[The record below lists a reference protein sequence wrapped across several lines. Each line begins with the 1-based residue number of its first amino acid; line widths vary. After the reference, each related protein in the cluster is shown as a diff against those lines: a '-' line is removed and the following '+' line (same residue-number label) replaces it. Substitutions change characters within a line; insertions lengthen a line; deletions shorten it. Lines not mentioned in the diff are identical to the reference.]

1 MAIYIDNE
9 QVRELLPMDECIQA
23 MEDAFRHEAGGLGG
37 SLVRQTLFYPG
48 GRQRLMIGS
57 SPGFDTYGFKTYGGG
72 VNLVLAF
79 STSEHTLEAIVESR
93 VLSEI
98 RTGAVAGLATKHMA
112 NEDASSLGV
121 IGSGLQAKAQ
131 VEAICAVRPIT
142 KVKVYTRTAENR
154 ETFAAE
160 LRDDLELDAVAVES
174 AEECISG
181 SDVIVTATGSRE
193 PVFAA
198 EWLSPGAH
206 INAIGAT
213 TPGRREIDEATV
225 GRCDVVVVE
234 SVAQAKVECGELMV
248 AEDRGTFQWS
258 QAVEMRHLVTGLAGQ
273 RPGREAITL
282 FNGLG
287 VAMEDTAAAGV
298 VLRKAKERGIG
309 VELPIEVRSGG
320 GRRQR

>member
-1 MAIYIDNE
+1 MAVYIDNA

-23 MEDAFRHEAGGLGG
+23 MEDAFRHEGEGLGG

-72 VNLVLAF
+72 VNLMMVF
-79 STSEHTLEAIVESR
+79 STSENRLEAIMESR

-112 NEDASSLGV
+112 NEDASSIGV
-121 IGSGLQAKAQ
+121 IGSGLQALAQ
-131 VEAICAVRPIT
+131 VQAICSVRPIAT
-142 KVKVYTRTAENR
+142 VKVYTRTAENR
-154 ETFAAE
+154 ETFAEQLRSE
-160 LRDDLELDAVAVES
+160 LGLDAVAVETG
-174 AEECISG
+174 EECIGG

-198 EWLSPGAH
+198 EWVSAGAH

-258 QAVEMRHLVTGLAGQ
+258 QAVEMRHLVLGLAGK
-273 RPGREAITL
+273 RPSREAITL

-309 VELPIEVRSGG
+309 TELPLEVRGG
-320 GRRQR
+320 GGQRR

>member
-1 MAIYIDNE
+1 MAVHIDNE

-23 MEDAFRHEAGGLGG
+23 MEDAFRHEGEGLGG

-48 GRQRLMIGS
+48 GRQRLMMGS

-79 STSEHTLEAIVESR
+79 STSENRLEAIVESR

-98 RTGAVAGLATKHMA
+98 RTGAVAGLATKHGA
-112 NEDASSLGV
+112 NEDASV
-121 IGSGLQAKAQ
+121 IGIVGSGLQAKAQ
-131 VEAICAVRPIT
+131 VEAICLVRPIN
-142 KVKVYTRTAENR
+142 KVKVYTRTSENR

-160 LRDDLELDAVAVES
+160 LRDDLGLDAVAVETG
-174 AEECISG
+174 EECISG

-198 EWLSPGAH
+198 EWVSPGAH

-213 TPGRREIDEATV
+213 TPGRREIDEHTV

-234 SVAQAKVECGELMV
+234 SVAQAKVECGELML
-248 AEDRGTFQWS
+248 AEDRGQFQWA
-258 QAVEMRHLVTGLAGQ
+258 QAVEMKHLVLGLAGK
-273 RPGREAITL
+273 RPSREAITL

-298 VLRKAKERGIG
+298 VLRKARERGIG
-309 VELPIEVRSGG
+309 TELPLEVRGG
-320 GRRQR
+320 GPRRVR

>member
-9 QVRELLPMDECIQA
+9 QVRELLPMDECVQA
-23 MEDAFRHEAGGLGG
+23 MEDAFRDEGEGLGG

-72 VNLVLAF
+72 VNLMMVF
-79 STSEHTLEAIVESR
+79 STSENRLEAIMESR

-112 NEDASSLGV
+112 NDDASSIGV
-121 IGSGLQAKAQ
+121 IGSGLQALAQ
-131 VEAICAVRPIT
+131 VQAICAVRPIE

-154 ETFAAE
+154 ETFAEQLRSE
-160 LRDDLELDAVAVES
+160 LGLDAVAVETG
-174 AEECISG
+174 EECIGG

-248 AEDRGTFQWS
+248 AEDRGQFQWS
-258 QAVEMRHLVTGLAGQ
+258 QAVEMRHLVLGLAGK
-273 RPGREAITL
+273 RPSREAITL

-309 VELPIEVRSGG
+309 TELPLEVRGG
-320 GRRQR
+320 GGQRR

>member
-112 NEDASSLGV
+112 NEDASSIGV

-154 ETFAAE
+154 EPFAAE
-160 LRDDLELDAVAVES
+160 LRDDLELDAVAVETG
-174 AEECISG
+174 EECITG
-181 SDVIVTATGSRE
+181 SDVIVTATGSRD

-248 AEDRGTFQWS
+248 AEDRGQFQWS

-273 RPGREAITL
+273 RPSREAITL

-298 VLRKAKERGIG
+298 VLRKAKDLGIG
-309 VELPIEVRSGG
+309 VELPIEVRGG
-320 GRRQR
+320 RGRRQR

>member
-1 MAIYIDNE
+1 MAVHIDNE

-23 MEDAFRHEAGGLGG
+23 MEDAFRHEGEGLGG
-37 SLVRQTLFYPG
+37 SLVRQTLFFPG

-72 VNLVLAF
+72 VNLVLVF
-79 STSEHTLEAIVESR
+79 SVSDNQLQAIMESR

-112 NEDASSLGV
+112 KEDASVIGI

-131 VEAICAVRPIT
+131 VEAICSVRPIT
-142 KVKVYTRTAENR
+142 KVKVYTRTAPNR
-154 ETFAAE
+154 DGFAEE
-160 LRDDLELDAVAVES
+160 LRNDLGLDAVAVETG
-174 AEECISG
+174 EECISG
-181 SDVIVTATGSRE
+181 SDVIVTATGSRD
-193 PVFAA
+193 PVFDAA
-198 EWLSPGAH
+198 WLSPGAH

-234 SVAQAKVECGELMV
+234 SVAQAKVECGELML

-258 QAVEMRHLVTGLAGQ
+258 QAVEMRHLVLGLAGK
-273 RPGREAITL
+273 RPGPEAITL
-282 FNGLG
+282 FDGLG

-309 VELPIEVRSGG
+309 TELPIEVRSTA
-320 GRRQR
+320 GRRIR

>member
-1 MAIYIDNE
+1 MAVYIDNE
-9 QVRELLPMDECIQA
+9 QVRELLPMDECVQA
-23 MEDAFRHEAGGLGG
+23 MEDAFRHEGEGLGG

-72 VNLVLAF
+72 VNLMMVF
-79 STSEHTLEAIVESR
+79 STSENRLEAIMESR

-112 NEDASSLGV
+112 NEDASSIGV
-121 IGSGLQAKAQ
+121 IGSGLQALAQ
-131 VEAICAVRPIT
+131 VQAICAVRPIT

-160 LRDDLELDAVAVES
+160 LRDDLGLDAVAVE
-174 AEECISG
+174 AGEECITG
-181 SDVIVTATGSRE
+181 SDVVVTATGSRE
-193 PVFAA
+193 PVFEAA
-198 EWLSPGAH
+198 WLSPGAH

-258 QAVEMRHLVTGLAGQ
+258 QAVEMRHLVMGLAGK
-273 RPGREAITL
+273 RPNREAITL

-298 VLRKAKERGIG
+298 VLRKAKEQGIG
-309 VELPIEVRSGG
+309 VELPLEVRSGG
-320 GRRQR
+320 GQRRR

>member
-9 QVRELLPMDECIQA
+9 QVRELLPMGECIQA

-79 STSEHTLEAIVESR
+79 STSEHSLEAIVESR

-112 NEDASSLGV
+112 NEDASSIGV

-174 AEECISG
+174 AEECIAG

-193 PVFAA
+193 PVFQA

-248 AEDRGTFQWS
+248 AEDRGQFQWS
-258 QAVEMRHLVTGLAGQ
+258 QAVEMRHLVTGLAGR
-273 RPGREAITL
+273 RPSREAITL

-309 VELPIEVRSGG
+309 VELPIEVRGGG
-320 GRRQR
+320 GRRR

>member
-9 QVRELLPMDECIQA
+9 QVRELLPMGECIQA
-23 MEDAFRHEAGGLGG
+23 MEDAFRHEARGLGG

-79 STSEHTLEAIVESR
+79 SISEHRLEAIVESR

-98 RTGAVAGLATKHMA
+98 RTGAVAGLATKYMA
-112 NEDASSLGV
+112 NEDASSIGV

-131 VEAICAVRPIT
+131 VEAICAVRPIA

-160 LRDDLELDAVAVES
+160 LRDDLELDAVAVETG
-174 AEECISG
+174 EECISG
-181 SDVIVTATGSRE
+181 SDVIVTATGSRD

-248 AEDRGTFQWS
+248 AEDRGQFQWS

-273 RPGREAITL
+273 RPSREAITL

-298 VLRKAKERGIG
+298 VLRKAKDLGIG

-320 GRRQR
+320 GRRVR

>member
-112 NEDASSLGV
+112 NEDASSIGV

-154 ETFAAE
+154 EPFAAE
-160 LRDDLELDAVAVES
+160 LRDDLELDAVAVETG
-174 AEECISG
+174 EECISG
-181 SDVIVTATGSRE
+181 SDVIVTATGSRD

-248 AEDRGTFQWS
+248 AEDRGQFQWS

-273 RPGREAITL
+273 RPSREAITL

-298 VLRKAKERGIG
+298 VLRKAKDLGIG
-309 VELPIEVRSGG
+309 VELPIEVRGG
-320 GRRQR
+320 RGRRQR

>member
-1 MAIYIDNE
+1 MAVYIDNE
-9 QVRELLPMDECIQA
+9 QVRELLPMDECVQA
-23 MEDAFRHEAGGLGG
+23 MEDAFRHEGEGLGG

-48 GRQRLMIGS
+48 GRQRLMLGS

-72 VNLVLAF
+72 VNLMMVF
-79 STSEHTLEAIVESR
+79 STSENRLEAIMESR

-112 NEDASSLGV
+112 NEDASSIGV
-121 IGSGLQAKAQ
+121 IGSGLQALAQ
-131 VEAICAVRPIT
+131 VQAICAVRPIAT
-142 KVKVYTRTAENR
+142 VKVYTRTVENR
-154 ETFAAE
+154 ETFAE
-160 LRDDLELDAVAVES
+160 QLRSELELDAVAVET
-174 AEECISG
+174 AEECIRG
-181 SDVIVTATGSRE
+181 LDVVVTATGSRE
-193 PVFAA
+193 PVLAA
-198 EWLSPGAH
+198 EWVSAGAH

-234 SVAQAKVECGELMV
+234 SVAQAKVECGELML

-258 QAVEMRHLVTGLAGQ
+258 QAVEMRHLVLGLAGK
-273 RPGREAITL
+273 RPSREAITL

-309 VELPIEVRSGG
+309 VELPLEVRSGG
-320 GRRQR
+320 GQRRR

>member
-23 MEDAFRHEAGGLGG
+23 MEDAFRHEAQGLGG

-79 STSEHTLEAIVESR
+79 STSQHTLEAIVESR

-98 RTGAVAGLATKHMA
+98 RTGAVAGLATKYMA
-112 NEDASSLGV
+112 NDDASTIGV

-131 VEAICAVRPIT
+131 IEAICAVRPIT

-154 ETFAAE
+154 EGFAEE
-160 LRDDLELDAVAVES
+160 LRNDLALDAVAVETG
-174 AEECISG
+174 EECISG
-181 SDVIVTATGSRE
+181 SDVIVTATGSRD

-213 TPGRREIDEATV
+213 TPGRREIDEHTV

-234 SVAQAKVECGELMV
+234 SVAQAKVECGELML
-248 AEDRGTFQWS
+248 AEDRGQFQWS
-258 QAVEMRHLVTGLAGQ
+258 QAVEMRHLVTGLAGH
-273 RPGREAITL
+273 RPSRDAITL

-298 VLRKAKERGIG
+298 VLRKAKDLGLG
-309 VELPIEVRSGG
+309 VQLPIEVRGG
-320 GRRQR
+320 APRRIR

>member
-1 MAIYIDNE
+1 MVVHIDNE
-9 QVRELLPMDECIQA
+9 QVRQLLPMDECIQA
-23 MEDAFRHEAGGLGG
+23 LEDAFRSEGEGLGG
-37 SLVRQTLFYPG
+37 SLVRQSLFYPG
-48 GRQRLMIGS
+48 GRLRLMAGS
-57 SPGFDTYGFKTYGGG
+57 APGFDAFGFKTYGGG
-72 VNLVLAF
+72 VNLTLVF
-79 STSEHTLEAIVESR
+79 SVTDHSLQAVMESR

-98 RTGAVAGLATKHMA
+98 RTGAVAGLATKFMA
-112 NEDASSLGV
+112 REDAGSIGV

-142 KVKVYTRTAENR
+142 AVKVYTRTAENR

-160 LRDDLELDAVAVES
+160 LRSDLGLDAVAVET
-174 AEECISG
+174 AEACIGG

-193 PVFAA
+193 PVFDAA
-198 EWLSPGAH
+198 WLTPGAH

-258 QAVEMRHLVTGLAGQ
+258 QAVEMRHLVQGMAGK
-273 RPGREAITL
+273 RPSPEAITL

-287 VAMEDTAAAGV
+287 VAMEDMAAAGV
-298 VLRKAKERGIG
+298 VLRKAKELGIG
-309 VELPIEVRSGG
+309 TALPIETRAAT
-320 GRRQR
+320 GRRR

>member
-112 NEDASSLGV
+112 NEDASSIGV

-154 ETFAAE
+154 EPFAAE
-160 LRDDLELDAVAVES
+160 LRDDLELDAVAVETG
-174 AEECISG
+174 EECISG
-181 SDVIVTATGSRE
+181 SDVIVTATGSRD

-248 AEDRGTFQWS
+248 AEDRGQFQWS

-273 RPGREAITL
+273 RPSREAITL

-298 VLRKAKERGIG
+298 VLRKAKDLGIG
-309 VELPIEVRSGG
+309 VELPIEVRGGG

>member
-23 MEDAFRHEAGGLGG
+23 MEDAFRHEAEGLGG

-93 VLSEI
+93 VLSEL

-112 NEDASSLGV
+112 NDDASVIGV

-131 VEAICAVRPIT
+131 IEAICAVRPIT
-142 KVKVYTRTAENR
+142 KAKVYTRTAENR
-154 ETFAAE
+154 ESFAEE
-160 LRDDLELDAVAVES
+160 LRNDLALDAVAVETG
-174 AEECISG
+174 EECITG
-181 SDVIVTATGSRE
+181 SDVIVTATGSRD

-213 TPGRREIDEATV
+213 TPGRREIDEHTV

-234 SVAQAKVECGELMV
+234 SVAQAKVECGELML
-248 AEDRGTFQWS
+248 AEDRGQFQWS
-258 QAVEMRHLVTGLAGQ
+258 QAVEMRHLVTGLAGH
-273 RPGREAITL
+273 RPGRDAITL

-298 VLRKAKERGIG
+298 VLRKAKDLGLG
-309 VELPIEVRSGG
+309 VQLPIEVRGG
-320 GRRQR
+320 APRRIR

>member
-9 QVRELLPMDECIQA
+9 QVRELLPMDECVQA
-23 MEDAFRHEAGGLGG
+23 MEDAFRHEGEGLGG

-72 VNLVLAF
+72 VNLMMVF
-79 STSEHTLEAIVESR
+79 STSENRLEAIMESR

-112 NEDASSLGV
+112 NEDASSIGV
-121 IGSGLQAKAQ
+121 IGSGLQALAQ
-131 VEAICAVRPIT
+131 VQAICAVRPIT
-142 KVKVYTRTAENR
+142 TVKVYTRTAENR
-154 ETFAAE
+154 ETFAGQ
-160 LRDDLELDAVAVES
+160 LRSELELDAVAVETG
-174 AEECISG
+174 EECITG
-181 SDVIVTATGSRE
+181 SDVVVTATGSRE
-193 PVFAA
+193 PVFEAA
-198 EWLSPGAH
+198 WLSPGAH

-248 AEDRGTFQWS
+248 AEDRGAFQWS
-258 QAVEMRHLVTGLAGQ
+258 QAVEMRHLVLGLAGL
-273 RPGREAITL
+273 RPSREAITL

-298 VLRKAKERGIG
+298 VLRKAKELGIG
-309 VELPIEVRSGG
+309 TELPIEVRSGG
-320 GRRQR
+320 GQRRR